1 MENEMIVSNCLKTEE
16 GIIVP
21 IYSVPTKID
30 RKEVACKAIEMGIL
44 LSIGDIEIPI
54 PEDMVD
60 YITTH
65 RKVLIYFLDGEKYF
79 NEPAIKLEIS
89 QELIYEAKGV
99 YKHFKNDQR

>member
-44 LSIGDIEIPI
+44 LSIGDIDIPI
-54 PEDMVD
+54 PELMID
-60 YITTH
+60 YIISH
-65 RKVLIYFLDGEKYF
+65 RRVAIYFLDGEKYL
-79 NEPAIKLEIS
+79 NEPAIKLEIP
-89 QELIYEAKGV
+89 QELIFEAKGV
-99 YKHFKNDQR
+99 YKHFKNDQS